1 MIDLSTPSEAQ
12 GQQRSHRMS
21 VRSDA
26 AVAMLV
32 SLVSLVQRRKHMR
45 KHGGVL
51 AARGA
56 DSNPLAAVQ
65 QPLVHYDP
73 INLLLERFKEA
84 ILAQLQQST
93 ATVTDTAQSGCAS
106 AVVHCIAC
114 QPA

>member
-1 MIDLSTPSEAQ
+1 MNDLSTPSEAR
-12 GQQRSHRMS
+12 GQQRAQRRS
-21 VRSDA
+21 VGSDA

-56 DSNPLAAVQ
+56 DCNPLAAVQ

-73 INLLLERFKEA
+73 IDLLLERSKEA
-84 ILAQLQQST
+84 ILAELQHST
-93 ATVTDTAQSGCAS
+93 TTVTDTAQSWCAG
-106 AVVHCIAC
+106 AAAQRIGC